1 MKKVNYELMRGGLFT
16 NNKNN
21 LSSDW
26 REYYLISTPKAGYYG
41 L

>member
-1 MKKVNYELMRGGLFT
+1 MKVNYKLMRGGLFT
-16 NNKNN
+16 NNNNN
-21 LSSDW
+21 LSMDW